1 MAAKKKKAARRT
13 KPTKGE
19 AKHQRA
25 VNPSRQPKSV
35 VSGRFES
42 ILTDALV
49 DELCTVHREGD
60 LIPGTAL
67 ACGVHPTLLRQWL
80 EKGSTVDAPDP
91 FARLFA
97 TFAVIEAEIRREDFR
112 KVRDPFTK
120 NSAGIIW
127 YLEKRNP
134 MLRKDAPAKPG
145 QLLNVAELLEPQQG
159 GLSKEAALWLAQQ
172 LAEHMPKELKPI
184 FEKAGWK
191 QLGEGNPNEQSEERP
206 RAEYDD
212 RPLGAAPDDDDD
224 EPEPEWEDDPD
235 TW

>member
-1 MAAKKKKAARRT
+1 MAAKKKKKTVRRA
-13 KPTKGE
+13 KPSKGE
-19 AKHQRA
+19 AKFKRA
-25 VNPSRQPKSV
+25 VKMDRKPRSV

-42 ILTDALV
+42 TLTDELV

-67 ACGVHPTLLRQWL
+67 ACGVHPDLLRGWL

-91 FARLFA
+91 YARLFA

-134 MLRKDAPAKPG
+134 MLRKDAVARAG
-145 QLLNVAELLEPQQG
+145 QIFNVAELLEPKTS
-159 GLSKEAALWLAQQ
+159 GLSKEAAVWIAQQ
-172 LAEHMPKELKPI
+172 LAAHMPDELKPI
-184 FEKAGWK
+184 FTKAGWK
-191 QLGEGNPNEQSEERP
+191 PPALGEAPDEQAEDGTDGYDEE
-206 RAEYDD
+206 
-212 RPLGAAPDDDDD
+212 PDDDDD
-224 EPEPEWEDDPD
+224 DGDTDGDTDEDDR
-235 TW
+235 